1 MDIGT
6 IFRIENRYLTVCAPM
21 LVLSPSSESDEE
33 MQGRYLLN
41 MRQFSTAGLWK
52 RYYPHHK
59 NDENTSDEDCELC
72 SDESVSDENSDG
84 SSAPINAAGVK
95 LSDL

>member
-6 IFRIENRYLTVCAPM
+6 IFRIENRYLTVCTPI
-21 LVLSPSSESDEE
+21 LILSPSSDSDEE

-41 MRQFSTAGLWK
+41 MHQISTARLWE

-59 NDENTSDEDCELC
+59 DDESISDEDGELC
-72 SDESVSDENSDG
+72 SDESVSKIDG
-84 SSAPINAAGVK
+84 SCALIDAPGVK
-95 LSDL
+95 LSDP